1 MAGQVIEC
9 DIEPA
14 RKLLGKIDAVTIR
27 DALYAAGAG
36 VRNATIKHLRSR
48 NSEPSKS
55 DGFPRFGEACPKSN
69 FWANVAKTVSEV
81 VVAGDTAIISIDSPA
96 LAHKASTNPPLIKP
110 KGGRRYLAIPANARS
125 AAFPGMPR
133 DFLGGSMRFGF
144 AETPDGIMMPALLA
158 TRDHLKTFKKGKK
171 AGQRAMATL
180 DKQQTSGHGDVQY
193 WLVRKVQTR
202 HDPNALPSNESL
214 TTAAT
219 RAAQTAINQ
228 LSKG

>member
-1 MAGQVIEC
+1 MDRQVIEC

-14 RKLLGKIDAVTIR
+14 KKLLGKLDATAVYI
-27 DALYAAGAG
+27 ALDAAGAG
-36 VRNATIKHLRSR
+36 VRNACIKHFRSR
-48 NSEPSKS
+48 NAEPAKSE
-55 DGFPRFGEACPKSN
+55 GFPRFGEAYPKSN
-69 FWANVAKTVSEV
+69 FWGNVAKSVSEV
-81 VVAGDTAIISIDSPA
+81 VISGGTATIAIDSPA
-96 LAHKASTNPPLIKP
+96 LAHKADTNPPVIKP

-125 AAFPGMPR
+125 AAYPGMPR

-144 AETPDGIMMPALLA
+144 AETPDGRTMPALLA

-202 HDPNALPSNESL
+202 HDPNALPSDELL
-214 TTAAT
+214 TAAAT
-219 RAAQTAINQ
+219 RAAESALRQ